1 MRKIRIYAISKKQN
15 DFVGEF
21 KKNITRFGVMVDII
35 NIFNNKINQAQRIS
49 SNYAKVAYSNEFNKY
64 IKDNVFNIAL
74 DVCGKEVDSY
84 EFCDLIRDK
93 EEVDFFIGGAFGF
106 EVSFL
111 SKMNTISLS
120 RLTFSHNIAQIV
132 LYEQIY
138 RALCIINNHPYH
150 KI

>member
-1 MRKIRIYAISKKQN
+1 MRKIKIYAISKKQN
-15 DFVGEF
+15 KLIGEF
-21 KKNITRFGVMVDII
+21 TKNITRFGVFVDVM
-35 NIFNNKINQAQRIS
+35 NIFNNKINEAQRIS
-49 SNYAKVAYSNEFNKY
+49 PQHAKTAYSNEFNKY

-74 DVCGKEVDSY
+74 DVHGKEVDSY
-84 EFCDLIRDK
+84 EFSNLIRDK
-93 EEVDFFIGGAFGF
+93 EEVSFFIGGAFGF

-120 RLTFSHNIAQIV
+120 KMTFSHNIAQIV